1 MAVLAWAMLRILTA
15 VVAVILIGGC
25 GGGSGSSAAPAT
37 SVTISGRVTF
47 DKVPFGMGSDAGL
60 DFARVAV
67 APVRGATV
75 QIIAGPGGSIL
86 AAGLTDAAGNYTLS
100 AQANIEVFVRV
111 RAEMLRSGTPGWN
124 FTVRDNT
131 NFDSLYA
138 LDGSV
143 FNTGSN
149 AITRNLHAASGWG
162 GSGYSSARS
171 AAPFS
176 VLDAVYQAF
185 QLVLG
190 ASPGQVFP
198 ELRMMW
204 SPNNRPVM
212 PTGNAASVAAQR
224 ASGNIGTTFYDAG
237 TPARI
242 YVLGDAGTDTDEFDQ
257 HVVAHEWGHYYQQ
270 QFSRDD
276 SIGGAHDTNLRLDY
290 RVAFSE
296 GWGSAFS
303 AMAKGDPL
311 YRDSFTMSGV
321 QRDFSI
327 NVENNASLI
336 PGAFNEGAVQ
346 SIMYDLFD
354 NANDGADTVSLGFAP
369 LHAAM
374 TTRMR
379 STSALTT
386 IYPFLSALRAGN
398 TAQASAIDALAG
410 AQQLVSITDDFGANE
425 SNNGGDARN
434 LPIFRSVSSGA
445 TVAVCSV
452 AANGAYNRLG
462 NRKFLRFDL
471 TAPGAITVRASN
483 GPAGSDP
490 DLALY
495 SAGQQRG
502 LAEGTAS
509 AAETLTVTGLAA
521 GTYAIEVYEYS
532 NLGNAPRGDTCF
544 DLQVSAS

>member
-1 MAVLAWAMLRILTA
+1 MLRILTA
-15 VVAVILIGGC
+15 ALAIILISSC
-25 GGGSGSSAAPAT
+25 GGGGSASSPDAAPVT

-47 DKVPFGMGSDAGL
+47 DKVPFGAGSDMGL
-60 DFARVAV
+60 DFARAAP

-75 QIIAGPGGSIL
+75 EIL
-86 AAGLTDAAGNYTLS
+86 AGSGGTVLATGVTDAAGNYSLS
-100 AQANIEVFVRV
+100 VQPNTDVFVRV
-111 RAEMLRSGTPGWN
+111 RAEMLRSGTPAWN

-143 FNTGSN
+143 FNTGSS
-149 AITRNLHAASGWG
+149 AVTRNLHAASGWG
-162 GSGYSSARS
+162 GSSYTAVRS

-176 VLDAVYQAF
+176 VLDAVYQAL
-185 QLVLG
+185 QLVLS

-204 SPNNRPVM
+204 TPNNRPVT
-212 PTGNAASVAAQR
+212 PTGNVAAQR

-242 YVLGDAGTDTDEFDQ
+242 YVLGDVATDTDEFDQ
-257 HVVAHEWGHYYQQ
+257 HVVAHEWGHYYQH

-276 SIGGAHDTNLRLDY
+276 SIGGAHDTNQRLDY

-296 GWGSAFS
+296 GWGNAFS
-303 AMAKGDPL
+303 GLAKGDPL
-311 YRDSFTMSGV
+311 YRDSFTMSGAL
-321 QRDFSI
+321 RGFSI
-327 NVENNASLI
+327 NVDNNASLT

-346 SIMYDLFD
+346 SVLYDLVD
-354 NANDGADTVSLGFAP
+354 SANDGADTVSLGFAP
-369 LHAAM
+369 IHAVM

-379 STSALTT
+379 TTSSLTT

-398 TAQASAIDALAG
+398 PAQASAIDALAAG
-410 AQQLVSITDDFGANE
+410 QQLTSVTDDFGVNE
-425 SNNGGDARN
+425 LNTGGDARN
-434 LPIFRSVSSGA
+434 LPVFRSVASGEI
-445 TVAVCSV
+445 VPVCSV

-471 TAPGAITVRASN
+471 AAPGTITVRATN

-490 DLALY
+490 DIALY

-509 AAETLTVTGLAA
+509 SVETLTVTGLAA
-521 GTYAIEVYEYS
+521 GTYVIEVYEYS
-532 NLGNAPRGDTCF
+532 NLGTAPRGDTCF

>member
-1 MAVLAWAMLRILTA
+1 MLRMLMAALAI
-15 VVAVILIGGC
+15 ILIGGC
-25 GGGSGSSAAPAT
+25 GGGSGSSPPALSAAPAPVT

-47 DKVPFGMGSDAGL
+47 DKVPFGAGSDMGL
-60 DFARVAV
+60 DFARALA

-75 QIIAGPGGSIL
+75 EIMAGSGGTVL
-86 AAGLTDAAGNYTLS
+86 ATGVTDAAGNYSLS
-100 AQANIEVFVRV
+100 VPPNTDVFVRV
-111 RAEMLRSGTPGWN
+111 RAEMLRTGTPAWN

-143 FNTGSN
+143 FNSGSS
-149 AITRNLHAASGWG
+149 ASTRNLHAASGWG
-162 GSGYSSARS
+162 GSSYTAARS
-171 AAPFS
+171 AAPFA
-176 VLDAVYQAF
+176 VLDAVYQAL
-185 QLVLG
+185 QLVLT
-190 ASPGQVFP
+190 ASPSQVFP

-204 SPNNRPVM
+204 TPNNRPVT
-212 PTGNAASVAAQR
+212 PTGNIAAQR

-242 YVLGDAGTDTDEFDQ
+242 YVLGDVATDTDEFDQ
-257 HVVAHEWGHYYQQ
+257 HVLAHEWGHYYQH

-276 SIGGAHDTNLRLDY
+276 SIGGAHDTNQRLDY

-296 GWGSAFS
+296 GWGNAFS
-303 AMAKGDPL
+303 GMARGDPL
-311 YRDSFTMSGV
+311 YRDSFTMSGAL
-321 QRDFSI
+321 RGFTI

-346 SIMYDLFD
+346 SVLYDFFD
-354 NANDGADTVSLGFAP
+354 SANDGADTVSLGFAP
-369 LHAAM
+369 IHAVM

-379 STSALTT
+379 TTPSLTT

-398 TAQASAIDALAG
+398 AAQASAIDALAAG
-410 AQQLVSITDDFGANE
+410 QQLASVTDDFGANE
-425 SNNGGDARN
+425 LNSGGDPRN
-434 LPIFRSVSSGA
+434 LPIFRSVSAGEI
-445 TVAVCSV
+445 VPVCSV

-471 TAPGAITVRASN
+471 AAPGMITVRANN

-495 SAGQQRG
+495 SAGVQRG
-502 LAEGTAS
+502 LAEGTAAS
-509 AAETLTVTGLAA
+509 AETLAVSGLAA
-521 GTYAIEVYEYS
+521 GTYVIEVYEYS
-532 NLGNAPRGDTCF
+532 NLGSAPRGETCF
-544 DLQVSAS
+544 DLQVTAS

>member
-1 MAVLAWAMLRILTA
+1 MLRIPTA
-15 VVAVILIGGC
+15 ALAIILIGGC
-25 GGGSGSSAAPAT
+25 GGGGGSAGSPPAAPVT

-47 DKVPFGMGSDAGL
+47 DKVPFGAGSDMGL
-60 DFARVAV
+60 DFARAAP

-75 QIIAGPGGSIL
+75 EIL
-86 AAGLTDAAGNYTLS
+86 AGSGGTVLATGVTDAAGNYSLS
-100 AQANIEVFVRV
+100 VPPNTDVFVRV
-111 RAEMLRSGTPGWN
+111 RAEMLRTGTPAWN

-131 NFDSLYA
+131 SFDSLYA

-143 FNTGSN
+143 FNTGSS
-149 AITRNLHAASGWG
+149 AVTRNLHAASGWG
-162 GSGYSSARS
+162 GSSYTAARS

-176 VLDAVYQAF
+176 VLDAVYQAL

-204 SPNNRPVM
+204 SPNNRPVT
-212 PTGNAASVAAQR
+212 PTGNVAAQR

-257 HVVAHEWGHYYQQ
+257 HVVAHEWGHYYQH

-276 SIGGAHDTNLRLDY
+276 SIGGSHDVNQRLDY

-296 GWGSAFS
+296 AWGNAFS
-303 AMAKGDPL
+303 GLAKGDPL
-311 YRDSFTMSGV
+311 YRDSFTMSGAL
-321 QRDFSI
+321 RGFSI
-327 NVENNASLI
+327 NVDNNTSLI

-346 SIMYDLFD
+346 SVLYDLVD
-354 NANDGADTVSLGFAP
+354 SANDGADTVSLGFSP
-369 LHAAM
+369 IHAVM

-379 STSALTT
+379 TTNSLTT

-398 TAQASAIDALAG
+398 PAQASAIDALA
-410 AQQLVSITDDFGANE
+410 ADQQLSSVTDDFGANE
-425 SNNGGDARN
+425 FNSGGDARN
-434 LPIFRSVSSGA
+434 LPVFRSVSSGEI
-445 TVAVCSV
+445 VPVCSV

-471 TAPGAITVRASN
+471 AAPGTITVRATS

-502 LAEGTAS
+502 LAEGTAAS
-509 AAETLTVTGLAA
+509 AETLTVSGLGA
-521 GTYAIEVYEYS
+521 GTYVIEVYEYS
-532 NLGNAPRGDTCF
+532 NLGSAPRGDTCF
-544 DLQVSAS
+544 DLQVSSS

>member
-1 MAVLAWAMLRILTA
+1 
-15 VVAVILIGGC
+15 
-25 GGGSGSSAAPAT
+25 
-37 SVTISGRVTF
+37 
-47 DKVPFGMGSDAGL
+47 
-60 DFARVAV
+60 
-67 APVRGATV
+67 
-75 QIIAGPGGSIL
+75 
-86 AAGLTDAAGNYTLS
+86 
-100 AQANIEVFVRV
+100 VFVRV
-111 RAEMLRSGTPGWN
+111 RAEMLRSGTPAWN

-143 FNTGSN
+143 FNTGSS

-162 GSGYSSARS
+162 GSSYSSARS

-176 VLDAVYQAF
+176 VLDAVYQTL
-185 QLVLG
+185 QLVLS
-190 ASPGQVFP
+190 ASPNQVFP

-204 SPNNRPVM
+204 TPNNRPVT

-224 ASGNIGTTFYDAG
+224 AMGNIGTTFYDAG

-303 AMAKGDPL
+303 GMAKGDPL
-311 YRDSFTMSGV
+311 YRDSFTLSGV
-321 QRDFSI
+321 LHDFLI
-327 NVENNASLI
+327 NVDNNASLF

-346 SIMYDLFD
+346 SVLYDLFD
-354 NANDGADTVSLGFAP
+354 SANDGADTVSLGFAP

-379 STSALTT
+379 SSSALTT
-386 IYPFLSALRAGN
+386 IYPVLSALRAGN
-398 TAQASAIDALAG
+398 AAQAGAIDALAA
-410 AQQLVSITDDFGANE
+410 AQQLASVTDDFGANE
-425 SNNGGDARN
+425 SNSGGDARN
-434 LPIFRSVSSGA
+434 LPIFRSVSSGE
-445 TVAVCSV
+445 TVVVCSV
-452 AANGAYNRLG
+452 SANGAYNRLG

-471 TAPGAITVRASN
+471 AAPGTLTVRASN

-502 LAEGTAS
+502 LAESTAAS
-509 AAETLTVTGLAA
+509 VETLVITGLAA
-521 GTYAIEVYEYS
+521 GAYVIEVYEYS
-532 NLGNAPRGDTCF
+532 NLGGAPRGDTCF
-544 DLQVSAS
+544 DLQVTAS

>member
-1 MAVLAWAMLRILTA
+1 MLRMLMAALAI
-15 VVAVILIGGC
+15 ILIGGC
-25 GGGSGSSAAPAT
+25 GGGSGNSPPALSAAPAPVT

-47 DKVPFGMGSDAGL
+47 DKVPFGAGSDMGL
-60 DFARVAV
+60 DFARALA

-75 QIIAGPGGSIL
+75 EIMAGSGGTVL
-86 AAGLTDAAGNYTLS
+86 ATGVTDAAGNYSLS
-100 AQANIEVFVRV
+100 VPPNTDVFVRV
-111 RAEMLRSGTPGWN
+111 RAEMLRTGTPAWN

-143 FNTGSN
+143 FNSGSS
-149 AITRNLHAASGWG
+149 ASTRNLHAASGWG
-162 GSGYSSARS
+162 GSSYTAARS
-171 AAPFS
+171 AAPFA
-176 VLDAVYQAF
+176 VLDAVYQAL
-185 QLVLG
+185 QLVLT
-190 ASPGQVFP
+190 ASPSQVFP

-204 SPNNRPVM
+204 TPNNRPVT
-212 PTGNAASVAAQR
+212 PTGNIAAQR

-242 YVLGDAGTDTDEFDQ
+242 YVLGDVATDTDEFDQ
-257 HVVAHEWGHYYQQ
+257 HVLAHEWGHYYQH

-276 SIGGAHDTNLRLDY
+276 SIGGAHDTNQRLDY

-296 GWGSAFS
+296 GWGNAFS
-303 AMAKGDPL
+303 GMARGDPL
-311 YRDSFTMSGV
+311 YRDSFTMSGAL
-321 QRDFSI
+321 RGFTI

-346 SIMYDLFD
+346 SVLYDFFD
-354 NANDGADTVSLGFAP
+354 SANDGADTVSLGFAP
-369 LHAAM
+369 IHAVM

-379 STSALTT
+379 TTPSLTT

-398 TAQASAIDALAG
+398 AAQASAIDALAAG
-410 AQQLVSITDDFGANE
+410 QQLASVTDDFGANE
-425 SNNGGDARN
+425 LNSGGDPRN
-434 LPIFRSVSSGA
+434 LPIFRSVSAGEI
-445 TVAVCSV
+445 VPVCSV

-471 TAPGAITVRASN
+471 AAPGMITVRANN

-495 SAGQQRG
+495 SAGVQRG
-502 LAEGTAS
+502 LAEGTAAS
-509 AAETLTVTGLAA
+509 AETLAVSGLAA
-521 GTYAIEVYEYS
+521 GTYVIEVYEYS
-532 NLGNAPRGDTCF
+532 NLGSAPRGETCF
-544 DLQVSAS
+544 DLQVTAS